1 MLFRSPPFVVGLG
14 LILLFGRAGVVNQ
27 FLEWAFEINPT
38 RWFYGALGIWTAQM
52 FAFTPIAYLIM
63 RGVVQGIAPSLEE
76 AAQTLGANRWQV
88 FRTVTFPLL
97 KPGIA
102 NAVLIGFIESMSDFG
117 NPIVVGGSFSVL
129 ATDIFLRSWV
139 RSSTLGEPLVLH
151 GC

>member
-1 MLFRSPPFVVGLG
+1 
-14 LILLFGRAGVVNQ
+14 
-27 FLEWAFEINPT
+27 
-38 RWFYGALGIWTAQM
+38 M

-88 FRTVTFPLL
+88 FRTVTLPLL

-102 NAVLIGFIESMSDFG
+102 NAILIGFIESMSDFG

-129 ATDIFLRSWV
+129 ATDIFSQSLERSLTQGVRLAWLGCLRFLQCLCLAYSV
-139 RSSTLGEPLVLH
+139 